1 MGKIQNNVTKWIF
14 ISEMEKYF
22 WAQVP
27 PRILKK
33 HGELRFTSVV
43 ADHQAW
49 YSQGEQCAGHTLSL
63 AAEMSTWSLGPV
75 R

>member
-1 MGKIQNNVTKWIF
+1 
-14 ISEMEKYF
+14 MEKYF

-43 ADHQAW
+43 ADHQAR

-63 AAEMSTWSLGPV
+63 AAEMST
-75 R
+75 